1 MRRMRAKLI
10 SIILF
15 VAGPFLVVS
24 GCKDGMKRSKIEKE
38 GVTVEATVSGGE
50 ERRRRKGGRSYNL
63 ALSVPNATKDHTISV
78 SKEIYQSVS
87 LGSPLPIKQ
96 LPSDPD
102 AFFVVGDDDDHVLME
117 IIGLLLFLVGGGMIW
132 WCFIRKPAQ

>member
-1 MRRMRAKLI
+1 
-10 SIILF
+10 
-15 VAGPFLVVS
+15 
-24 GCKDGMKRSKIEKE
+24 MKRSKIEKE

-50 ERRRRKGGRSYNL
+50 ERRRRKGGRTYNL
-63 ALSVPNATKDHTISV
+63 ELSVPNATKDHTISV

-117 IIGLLLFLVGGGMIW
+117 IIGLVLFLAGGGMIW

>member
-1 MRRMRAKLI
+1 MT
-10 SIILF
+10 
-15 VAGPFLVVS
+15 
-24 GCKDGMKRSKIEKE
+24 RSKIEKE